1 MQYSQRSASNFCHDF
16 RGASSSF
23 PPVLPASLHLL
34 CTHKKATHI
43 CLTWTECGG
52 QLCAGLGAWQQ
63 QPALFTCC
71 LVRSQTKPN
80 NLRQE
85 HLLPLQQC
93 CFFFSQHRHFAPVAL
108 FFCSASC
115 SCCCCCSCCLYWCCC
130 LWLSKQQQQ
139 LLPSS
144 PAASCPRLARH
155 HRHNNEKIVSIMFVF
170 SCFNLLSNIIK
181 CRNLIQPAPFLAPL
195 PVPVPVQAHK
205 NRIRAAAQQQPLN
218 ESKDSSNKGDG
229 AHSAN
234 SRAQSI

>member
-1 MQYSQRSASNFCHDF
+1 MV
-16 RGASSSF
+16 ASS
-23 PPVLPASLHLL
+23 
-34 CTHKKATHI
+34 
-43 CLTWTECGG
+43 E
-52 QLCAGLGAWQQ
+52 GAWQQ

-85 HLLPLQQC
+85 HLLPLQPC
-93 CFFFSQHRHFAPVAL
+93 CFFFSQHRHFAPFAL

-115 SCCCCCSCCLYWCCC
+115 SCCSCCLYWCCC
-130 LWLSKQQQQ
+130 LSLSKQQQQ

-155 HRHNNEKIVSIMFVF
+155 HRHYNEKIVSIMFVF

-195 PVPVPVQAHK
+195 PVPSPYKLIKIEFELQ
-205 NRIRAAAQQQPLN
+205 L
-218 ESKDSSNKGDG
+218 SN
-229 AHSAN
+229 N
-234 SRAQSI
+234 P